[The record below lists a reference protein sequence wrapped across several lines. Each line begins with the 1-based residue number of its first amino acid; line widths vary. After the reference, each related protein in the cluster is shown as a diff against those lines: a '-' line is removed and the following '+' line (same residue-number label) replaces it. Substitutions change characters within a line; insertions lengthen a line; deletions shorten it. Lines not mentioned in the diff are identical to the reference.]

1 MIEER
6 PIKEIVNDAM
16 AARVAKA
23 KLAWTPEEIASD
35 MLVVARQLQV
45 DLEKYLEKKME
56 APNRRA
62 RSLSKVLETLGK
74 NFRVQSI
81 KENKNGKN

>member
-1 MIEER
+1 MLEPR
-6 PIKEIVNDAM
+6 PIREITDDAM
-16 AARVAKA
+16 IARIKKA
-23 KLAWTPEEIASD
+23 KLAWSPEEIATD
-35 MLVVARQLQV
+35 MLVVVKQLQI

-62 RSLSKVLETLGK
+62 RLLTKVLETLGK

-81 KENKNGKN
+81 KENKNAKY

>member
-1 MIEER
+1 MLETR
-6 PIKEIVNDAM
+6 PIKEIIDDAM
-16 AARVAKA
+16 SARIHKA
-23 KLAWTPEEIASD
+23 KLAWSPEEIATD
-35 MLVVARQLQV
+35 MLVVVKQLQV

-62 RSLSKVLETLGK
+62 RLLSKVLETLGK

-81 KENKNGKN
+81 KENKNVKY